1 MPDRY
6 THTLMFLTREM
17 NEEASIQERL
27 DNLHGLWTAFEE
39 VEKRGNCMGCGA
51 HLYYRMYL
59 RHLQNGEVCYI
70 GSSCNKLFKE
80 SAPLFYE
87 TSKELREEST
97 ARQRVFNR
105 KIPQWAS
112 DLSGNPLTNYRSV
125 HKAIQN
131 KTKRYMNEGGYPQD
145 MSKLLKVI
153 VNALPET
160 DRKHMNLIKNK

>member
-27 DNLHGLWTAFEE
+27 DNLHNLWTAFDY
-39 VEKRGNCMGCGA
+39 KQKDGNCVGCGA
-51 HLYYRMYL
+51 YLYHRWYL
-59 RHLQNGEVCYI
+59 RHLHTGEICYI
-70 GSSCNKLFKE
+70 GSSCQELFKE

-87 TSKELREEST
+87 TSKELREECK

-105 KIPQWAS
+105 KIPEWAS
-112 DLSGNPLTNYRSV
+112 DLSGIPLTNYRSV

-131 KTKRYMNEGGYPQD
+131 KTKRYVNESGYPQD
-145 MSKLLKVI
+145 MTKLIEVI

-160 DRKHMNLIKNK
+160 DRKHMNFI

>member
-1 MPDRY
+1 MPNRY

-27 DNLHGLWTAFEE
+27 DNLHNLWTGCDLGY
-39 VEKRGNCMGCGA
+39 KNGNCVGCGTRI
-51 HLYYRMYL
+51 YVRYYL
-59 RHLQNGEVCYI
+59 RHLQTGEVCYI
-70 GSSCNKLFKE
+70 GSSCNDLFKE

-87 TSKELREEST
+87 STQELREESK

-112 DLSGNPLTNYRSV
+112 DLSGIPLTNYRSV

-131 KTKRYMNEGGYPQD
+131 KTKRYVNESGYPQD
-145 MSKLLKVI
+145 MTKLIEVI

-160 DRKHMNLIKNK
+160 DRKHMNFI